1 MPGPHDPLD
10 PPGLLSNDAHRDDA
24 HRDDTSSDNAT
35 SDDEAFVIPIETEL
49 DLHAFRPRDVVPA
62 AADYLGA
69 AHERGFSDVRLV
81 HGRGTGAQR
90 AAIHQLLSTHPL
102 VESFRDDPASHL
114 GATLVHLKRHSGH
127 RS

>member
-1 MPGPHDPLD
+1 MPGPHDPHD
-10 PPGLLSNDAHRDDA
+10 PPGSLSDDAPRDDQL
-24 HRDDTSSDNAT
+24 RDSAA
-35 SDDEAFVIPIETEL
+35 SDDDAIVIPIETEL
-49 DLHAFRPRDVVPA
+49 DLHAFRPRDVVAA

-69 AHERGFSDVRLV
+69 AHERAFTDVRLV

-114 GATLVHLKRHSGH
+114 GATLVRLKRH
-127 RS
+127 RDDRA